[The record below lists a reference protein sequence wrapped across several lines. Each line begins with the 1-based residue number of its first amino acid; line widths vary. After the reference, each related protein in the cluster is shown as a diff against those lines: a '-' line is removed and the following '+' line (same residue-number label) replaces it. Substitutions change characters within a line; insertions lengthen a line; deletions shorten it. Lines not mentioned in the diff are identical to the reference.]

1 MLLKIPSVFLSVIGS
16 SFLIWIFLT
25 TALPQIILKYGE
37 YDQWKVNSHLSI
49 TSPSPVAIED
59 STVYFLIGH
68 PDDEVMFFSPSII
81 ELSKKRHNN
90 KVRLLCLS
98 SGDAESEMMGAIR
111 RDELYKSAR
120 ILGIEKQD
128 VILVGGFKDGMDM
141 VWHEEDIKR
150 ILQSNV
156 NDSKKKEVLVTFDE
170 KGVSKHPNHMSL
182 YHGAKSFLVSQKDN
196 RELSLYVLKSLSF
209 WEKYS
214 WTFVTNVELFVN
226 HISDLIIRKIFNVK
240 INISIASLHQE
251 RHSFKIYSDLSMFS
265 LSLAAMMY
273 GHHSQMT
280 WFRYGW
286 LLMSRYLTFNNLILK
301 C

>member
-1 MLLKIPSVFLSVIGS
+1 MLLKIPSVFLSLIGS
-16 SFLIWIFLT
+16 SFLIWILLT
-25 TALPQIILKYGE
+25 TVLPQIVLKYGQ
-37 YDQWKVNSHLSI
+37 YDQWEVNSHLSI
-49 TSPSPVAIED
+49 TSPSPVAIKN

-81 ELSKKRHNN
+81 ELSKERHKN

-98 SGDAESEMMGAIR
+98 SGDAESEVMGAIR

-120 ILGIEKQD
+120 ILGIEEKD
-128 VILVGGFKDGMDM
+128 VMIVGGFKDGMDII
-141 VWHEEDIKR
+141 WDKDDIKK
-150 ILQSNV
+150 ILQNNI
-156 NDSKKKEVLVTFDE
+156 NDLRKKQVLVTFDE
-170 KGVSKHPNHMSL
+170 KGVSKHFNHISL
-182 YHGAKSFLVSQKDN
+182 YHGAKTFLLAQKDN
-196 RELSLYVLKSLSF
+196 CEINLYVLKSLSF

-226 HISDLIIRKIFNVK
+226 HISDLIMRKIFNVK

-286 LLMSRYLTFNNLILK
+286 LLLSRYLTFNNLILE